1 MLIVW
6 RMGVEYIELIK
17 WISGDGY
24 KKIYSVDDRSWSDQD
39 SRKGDSSG

>member
-1 MLIVW
+1 MLTLGSIGMLIVW

-24 KKIYSVDDRSWSDQD
+24 KKI
-39 SRKGDSSG
+39 